1 MIKTATPLLTAAL
14 LCFSTLALAGA
25 DARPEPDGAATEQ
38 MRERP
43 DNAPSRSRYPDTD
56 IDKGPASVNK
66 VQPPDDGSAMDM
78 NDLADG
84 VNDSELEM
92 PRPNPNR

>member
-1 MIKTATPLLTAAL
+1 MIKIATPLLTAAL
-14 LCFSTLALAGA
+14 LGCSTLAMAGA
-25 DARPEPDGAATEQ
+25 DTRPEHDGTATEQ

-43 DNAPSRSRYPDTD
+43 DNVPSRSRYPDTG
-56 IDKGPASVNK
+56 IDKGPANANN

-84 VNDSELEM
+84 INDSELEM
-92 PRPNPNR
+92 PRPSR